1 MMPGSKDQDFIGME
15 EMKMRKFLNSE
26 VFVLVWGAAVV
37 LYWPAGVV
45 LSIIGLAAE
54 ALGKKDSHERMA

>member
-1 MMPGSKDQDFIGME
+1 
-15 EMKMRKFLNSE
+15 MRKFLNSE